1 MNRGVIKINKIGTKI
16 YYLKSNG
23 HIILKTGDSQ
33 GWVQETT
40 FEEDYENYSQLSQY
54 NKDKIGLIQLKYGE
68 LSELLKEHRA
78 NTYTVDVSSE
88 PHKLVF
94 KYIEPETEV
103 ETEMPET
110 LEEKVDRLE
119 KENKEKIKQMEIDNA
134 QAIVELSMMI
144 VNK

>member
-1 MNRGVIKINKIGTKI
+1 MKIDRKI
-16 YYLKSNG
+16 YYLKNNG
-23 HIILKTGDSQ
+23 NIIQEVGDMQ
-33 GWVQETT
+33 GWVKETT
-40 FEEDYENYSQLSQY
+40 FDEDYESYSQLSQY
-54 NKDKIGLIQLKYGE
+54 NKDIIGLIQLQYGE
-68 LSELLKEHRA
+68 LSELLKEYRA

-88 PHKLVF
+88 PHKLIF
-94 KYIEPETEV
+94 KYIEPETDI

-110 LEEKVDRLE
+110 LEEKVERLE

>member
-1 MNRGVIKINKIGTKI
+1 MKQIGIKI
-16 YYLKSNG
+16 YYLKNNG
-23 HIILKTGDSQ
+23 NTITTVGDMQ
-33 GWVQETT
+33 GWVKETT
-40 FEEDYENYSQLSQY
+40 FDEDYENYSQLSQY

-68 LSELLKEHRA
+68 LYELLKKHRA
-78 NTYTVDVSSE
+78 NTYTVDVSSD

-94 KYIEPETEV
+94 KYIEPETDI

-110 LEEKVDRLE
+110 LEEKVERLE